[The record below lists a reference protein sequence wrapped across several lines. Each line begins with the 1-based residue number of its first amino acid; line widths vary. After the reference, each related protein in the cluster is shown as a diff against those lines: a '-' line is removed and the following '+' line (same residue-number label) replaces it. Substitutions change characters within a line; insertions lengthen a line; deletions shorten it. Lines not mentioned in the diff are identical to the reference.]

1 MKKSEIVKLAT
12 LIAKIDNN
20 QTLST
25 VINLVKDQQKNIRAK
40 ANMLVKASLCV
51 GDKVKINSKKITEF
65 GEVVKINRTKA
76 EVRIDG
82 KLWNCPLSMLEV
94 V

>member
-20 QTLST
+20 ETLST
-25 VINLVKDQQKNIRAK
+25 VINLVKDQQKNIRAT
-40 ANMLVKASLCV
+40 ANMLAKATLSV
-51 GDKVKINSKKITEF
+51 GDKVKVNSRKITEN
-65 GEVVKINRTKA
+65 GVVVKINRTKA

-82 KLWNCPLSMLEV
+82 RIWNCPLSMLEV

>member
-25 VINLVKDQQKNIRAK
+25 VINLVKDQQKNIRAT

-51 GDKVKINSKKITEF
+51 GDKVKVNSKRITEL

-82 KLWNCPLSMLEV
+82 KVWNCPLSMLEV

>member
-20 QTLST
+20 ETLST

-40 ANMLVKASLCV
+40 ANMLVKASLSV

>member
-20 QTLST
+20 ETLST
-25 VINLVKDQQKNIRAK
+25 VINLVKDQQKNIRAT
-40 ANMLVKASLCV
+40 ANMLVKATLSV
-51 GDKVKINSKKITEF
+51 GDKVKVNSRKITEN
-65 GEVVKINRTKA
+65 GVVVKINRTKA
-76 EVRIDG
+76 EVKIDG
-82 KLWNCPLSMLEV
+82 RIWNCPLSMVEV

>member
-20 QTLST
+20 ETLGT
-25 VINLVKDQQKNIRAK
+25 VINLVKDQQKNIRAT

>member
-20 QTLST
+20 VTLST
-25 VINLVKDQQKNIRAK
+25 VINLVKDQQKNIRNTA
-40 ANMLVKASLCV
+40 ALIAKASLAV
-51 GDKVKINSKKITEF
+51 GDTVKVHSKKITEL
-65 GEVVKINRTKA
+65 GKVTKINRTKA
-76 EVRIDG
+76 IVMIDG
-82 KLWNCPLSMLEV
+82 KSWTCPLGMLEV

>member
-20 QTLST
+20 QTLGT

-40 ANMLVKASLCV
+40 ANMLVKASLSV

>member
-25 VINLVKDQQKNIRAK
+25 VINLVKDQQKNIRAT
-40 ANMLVKASLCV
+40 ANMLVKASLSV
-51 GDKVKINSKKITEF
+51 GDKVKVNSRKITEL
-65 GEVVKINRTKA
+65 GVVVKINRTKA
-76 EVRIDG
+76 EVKIDG
-82 KLWNCPLSMLEV
+82 RIWNCPLSMLEV

>member
-20 QTLST
+20 VTLGT
-25 VINLVKDQQKNIRAK
+25 VINLVKDQQKNIRNTA
-40 ANMLVKASLCV
+40 ALIAKASLAV
-51 GDKVKINSKKITEF
+51 GDTVKVHSKKITEL
-65 GEVVKINRTKA
+65 GKVTKINRTKA
-76 EVRIDG
+76 IVMIDG
-82 KLWNCPLSMLEV
+82 KSWTCPLGMLEV

>member
-25 VINLVKDQQKNIRAK
+25 VINLVKDQQKNIRAT
-40 ANMLVKASLCV
+40 ANMLVKAGLSV
-51 GDKVKINSKKITEF
+51 GDKVKVNSRKITEL
-65 GEVVKINRTKA
+65 GVVVKINRTKA
-76 EVRIDG
+76 EVKIDG
-82 KLWNCPLSMLEV
+82 RIWNCPLSMLEV

>member
-20 QTLST
+20 ETLST
-25 VINLVKDQQKNIRAK
+25 VINLVKDQQKNIRAT
-40 ANMLVKASLCV
+40 ANMLVKASLSV
-51 GDKVKINSKKITEF
+51 GDKVKVNSRKITEL
-65 GEVVKINRTKA
+65 GVVVKINRTKA
-76 EVRIDG
+76 EVKIDG
-82 KLWNCPLSMLEV
+82 RIWNCPLSMLEV

>member
-25 VINLVKDQQKNIRAK
+25 VINLVKDQQKNIRAT
-40 ANMLVKASLCV
+40 ANMLVKASLSV
-51 GDKVKINSKKITEF
+51 GDKVKVNSRKITEL
-65 GEVVKINRTKA
+65 GVVVKINRTKA
-76 EVRIDG
+76 EVKIDWRI
-82 KLWNCPLSMLEV
+82 WNCPLSMLEV

>member
-20 QTLST
+20 ETLST
-25 VINLVKDQQKNIRAK
+25 VINLVKDQQKNIRAT
-40 ANMLVKASLCV
+40 ANMLVKATLSV
-51 GDKVKINSKKITEF
+51 GDKVKVNSRKITEN
-65 GEVVKINRTKA
+65 GVVVKINRTKA
-76 EVRIDG
+76 EVKIDG
-82 KLWNCPLSMLEV
+82 RIWNCPLSMLEV